1 MAELDPIL
9 DLLNER
15 PREDWSWDFDPAAE
29 GESAVNAVALCNAAV
44 LSYSA
49 ETDVKRFLAKWGFEE
64 PRILR
69 GFLTQGFVA
78 RRGNIVVLAFRGT
91 EPINADDW
99 LSNLK
104 FHQRVLAGGKGAVAD
119 VPGLVHGGFATGLA
133 EVTKQIQDA
142 VTELA
147 HGEEMRFFVTGHS
160 LGGALAVLAAALF
173 HFGFRQ
179 KIAGVFTYGQP
190 RVGDPAFSTAFD
202 QALGAVTFRYV
213 NDLDLVPHVPS
224 TRLAAKP
231 MLQAPR
237 TLHDLLRKARDL
249 PREIHAALDAVIE
262 GERFS
267 HVGQLLLFRRDGSIT
282 SDEQEWQNREAVYS
296 GTLSELLGTFPG
308 LLRAQLGQLLRTQNR
323 ILDHDPVHGY
333 LPKLEARLR

>member
-9 DLLNER
+9 DLLNLR

-44 LSYSA
+44 LTYSA
-49 ETDVKRFLAKWGFEE
+49 ETDVKRFLSKWGFEE
-64 PRILR
+64 PRILC

-78 RRGNIVVLAFRGT
+78 RRGNIIVLAFRGT

-104 FHQRVLAGGKGAVAD
+104 VHQQVLTGEGAVAE
-119 VPGLVHGGFATGLA
+119 VPGRVHGGFANGLG
-133 EVTKQIQDA
+133 EVAKAMRDA
-142 VTELA
+142 VVELA
-147 HGEEMRFFVTGHS
+147 RGEETRFFVTGHS

-173 HFGFRQ
+173 HFGFQQ
-179 KIAGVFTYGQP
+179 KVAGVFTYGQP
-190 RVGDPAFSTAFD
+190 RVGDPSFSTAFD

-213 NDLDLVPHVPS
+213 NDLDLVPHVPP

-231 MLQAPR
+231 MVQAPR
-237 TLHDLLRKARDL
+237 TLHDFLRKARDL
-249 PREIHAALDAVIE
+249 PREIHAALNAVIE

-296 GTLSELLGTFPG
+296 GTLSELLRTFPG
-308 LLRAQLGQLLRTQNR
+308 LVRAQLGQLLRTQNR

>member
-1 MAELDPIL
+1 MPEMDPIL
-9 DLLNER
+9 ELLNQR
-15 PREDWSWDFDPAAE
+15 PREDWSWDFEPAAE
-29 GESAVNAVALCNAAV
+29 GGNAVNAVALCNAA
-44 LSYSA
+44 LLTYSA
-49 ETDVKRFLAKWGFEE
+49 QADVKRFRAKWEFEE

-78 RRGNIVVLAFRGT
+78 RRGHIVVLAFRGT

-99 LSNLK
+99 LSNVN
-104 FHQRVLAGGKGAVAD
+104 FHQRRLARVKEAVAD
-119 VPGLVHGGFATGLA
+119 VPGLVHGGFANGLDEVSA
-133 EVTKQIQDA
+133 EMCKA
-142 VTELA
+142 VEELA
-147 HGEEMRFFVTGHS
+147 RGEETRLFATGHS

-213 NDLDLVPHVPS
+213 NDLDVVPHVPPP
-224 TRLAAKP
+224 RLPGRP
-231 MLQAPR
+231 MVQAPR
-237 TLHDLLRKARDL
+237 TLQDLLRKAKDL
-249 PREIHAALDAVIE
+249 PQEIHAALDAVTE

-267 HVGQLLLFRRDGSIT
+267 HVGKLLLFQRDGSIT
-282 SDEQEWQNREAVYS
+282 SDEQEWQNREAIYS
-296 GTLSELLGTFPG
+296 GPLSELLTTFPN
-308 LLRAQLGQLLRTQNR
+308 LLRAKLGQFLRTQNR